1 MIDPGRNNPCP
12 CGSGKK
18 YKKCCLPKKEAAV
31 FGDLNWIRMRRTEGE
46 LIHVLLNHMKK
57 HYGPLAIPE
66 AWDDFTVGSGLSM
79 DPEETPEV
87 DSAFPPW
94 LLFNWIPYPFAEN
107 REKELPE
114 IPVALHYLQHR
125 PERVDSYQQRLI
137 TEACSQPYSFFQ
149 VTDTVPG
156 KHLMLRDIILQQEVT
171 VHERQSS
178 STLGKGNIL
187 FSRVITMDGDS
198 VMLGAAPVMIP
209 GRFFD
214 QILGFREQVAKNRTI
229 HRDTLHDYGIEL
241 RQLYFDLREECLYP
255 SAPQVQNTDGD
266 PLQMTKIHYGLKCP
280 VNNALDALLPLTLEN
295 DSDEFRDEGEYD
307 AQGDLVAIDIPW
319 LKKGNKSNPGWDNT
333 VMGHLEINH
342 RRLAV
347 SVNSQKRAE
356 MIEARIARLLGDR
369 AELKNREIE
378 TLGSL
383 QEKANKRSVGNRPSE
398 EDRRQEELMA
408 NPEIQARIKEMA
420 HEHWRTWPDIPI
432 PALDGVTP
440 REAAKTPLGREK
452 LEALLLEFEGRKDGP
467 KAFKTDLEALRKDLG
482 I

>member
-1 MIDPGRNNPCP
+1 MTETGRNDPCP

-31 FGDLNWIRMRRTEGE
+31 VQDLNWIRMRRTESE
-46 LIHVLLNHMKK
+46 LVHILLNHMKK
-57 HYGPLAIPE
+57 HYGPVAVPE
-66 AWDDFTVGSGLSM
+66 AWDDFTVGTDLPM

-87 DSAFPPW
+87 ESAFPPW
-94 LLFNWIPYPFAEN
+94 LLFNWTPSPYAEN
-107 REKELPE
+107 REEELPE

-125 PERVDSYQQRLI
+125 PERVDSYQQRII

-156 KHLMLRDIILQQEVT
+156 KYLMLRDILLQREVT

-178 STLGKGNIL
+178 STLSKGNIL

-214 QILGFREQVAKNRTI
+214 QIIGFREQVARHRTI
-229 HRDTLHDYGIEL
+229 HGDTLHDYGFEL
-241 RQLYFDLREECLYP
+241 RQLYFDLRKECLDP
-255 SAPQVQNTDGD
+255 SEPRIQNTDGD
-266 PLQMTKIHYGLKCP
+266 LLQMTKIHYELACP
-280 VNNALDALLPLTLEN
+280 VKDALASLLPLTLEN
-295 DSDEFRDEGEYD
+295 DPNEFRDEGEYD
-307 AQGDLVAIDIPW
+307 AQGELVAMEIPW
-319 LKKGNKSNPGWDNT
+319 LKKGNKAHSSWDNT
-333 VMGHLEINH
+333 VLGQLEIN
-342 RRLAV
+342 RGRLTV
-347 SVNSQKRAE
+347 SVNSQNRAE
-356 MIEARIARLLGDR
+356 MIEARIEQLLGDQ
-369 AELKNREIE
+369 AELQNREIE
-378 TLGSL
+378 SLGSL
-383 QEKANKRSVGNRPSE
+383 KESTKRRQVGNRPPK
-398 EDRRQEELMA
+398 EDELHEELMA
-408 NPEIQARIKEMA
+408 NPEIQARIKQMA
-420 HEHWRTWPDIPI
+420 DEHWRTWPDIPV

-467 KAFKTDLEALRKDLG
+467 EAFKTDWAALRRDLG